1 MKPPVAV
8 LREGGESEPQARS
21 HFLQVESASLAPG
34 RDDHPPFQCSFD
46 GRACARGRQRGGWW
60 KPQQGFTLRE
70 ERSEEGEEG
79 QETRIQQRTQH
90 AAMAAARPDWH
101 FGKGAIA
108 SRPHSR
114 GRRIR
119 SMSLM
124 TCDLR
129 TRDFGWTLCDL
140 PGRCSAS
147 CCPCAPARAPPTAAL
162 LLPQHRSCINWLRGG
177 VGVNA
182 ALGGGDWPRYEEG
195 AR

>member
-1 MKPPVAV
+1 M
-8 LREGGESEPQARS
+8 
-21 HFLQVESASLAPG
+21 
-34 RDDHPPFQCSFD
+34 
-46 GRACARGRQRGGWW
+46 
-60 KPQQGFTLRE
+60 
-70 ERSEEGEEG
+70 EGEEG

-147 CCPCAPARAPPTAAL
+147 CCPCAPARAPPTAAPH
-162 LLPQHRSCINWLRGG
+162 LPQHCSCINWLRGG
-177 VGVNA
+177 VVVNA
-182 ALGGGDWPRYEEG
+182 ALGGGDWPRCEEG
-195 AR
+195 ARWRTRLMSGTLTVLSTRRPHPALSGHVACWGLLRVVSRAPCLKLECAGGRRSERQAATSIPGR